1 MKPCGRVGCGEGRGK
16 GGSKQVERGSLPPVS
31 SNCSQKSE
39 RGPQR
44 AGPRPQKFEKSKSD
58 RGQGLPVLA
67 FFFCFLHVT
76 VRCVLWDVHHFRF
89 FVYFAT
95 VDVAHVSL
103 DSNPRNHTHRYDH
116 DKDVLEPE
124 REGQRER
131 SFMSATFATLNRS
144 RSRVR
149 GLVEDPQGPGG
160 SSRAGQSF
168 HPRSPHI

>member
-1 MKPCGRVGCGEGRGK
+1 MGKEEGRGGANRLSGGLYLLSPLIAHKRANADPRELGQDPRNSRNLNLIVGK
-16 GGSKQVERGSLPPVS
+16 GYQ
-31 SNCSQKSE
+31 CWH
-39 RGPQR
+39 
-44 AGPRPQKFEKSKSD
+44 
-58 RGQGLPVLA
+58 
-67 FFFCFLHVT
+67 FFFVSCT
-76 VRCVLWDVHHFRF
+76 SRCAACCGTCIISVF
-89 FVYFAT
+89 FAT

-103 DSNPRNHTHRYDH
+103 DSNSRNHTHRYDH

>member
-1 MKPCGRVGCGEGRGK
+1 VGK
-16 GGSKQVERGSLPPVS
+16 GYQCWHFFLFPARHGAL
-31 SNCSQKSE
+31 
-39 RGPQR
+39 R
-44 AGPRPQKFEKSKSD
+44 AVGRASFP
-58 RGQGLPVLA
+58 
-67 FFFCFLHVT
+67 
-76 VRCVLWDVHHFRF
+76 F
-89 FVYFAT
+89 FVYFAM